1 MIPASARLDGGL
13 ILIGTTSGSVPA
25 TAVYNAGKAVRP
37 TDGALYVVFL

>member
-25 TAVYNAGKAVRP
+25 TASLNGGKAVRP
-37 TDGALYVVFL
+37 SDGALYVVSL